1 MLPNCFNPKTNKNLS
16 SGEALA
22 ITFNLLTICLKLSLL
37 FNDISTAPVFS
48 SFFLVRFPQ
57 TSLKISPSNAI
68 GFSLLVISSEVN
80 LFSLF
85 TSSL

>member
-1 MLPNCFNPKTNKNLS
+1 MSVPLIPIAKPTCACLRAGASFVPSPVTATMFPNCFNPKTNKNLS

-22 ITFNLLTICLKLSLL
+22 ITFNLFTICLKLSLL

-57 TSLKISPSNAI
+57 
-68 GFSLLVISSEVN
+68 LL
-80 LFSLF
+80 
-85 TSSL
+85 